1 MQQDIADTC
10 QDIEDTRSAITEKLE
25 ILEERVRE
33 TVEGAQSSVGDIVDN
48 VKDMLDTTV
57 EAVRHGVEGAQ
68 STVDE
73 IVETVKGT
81 VGDTVETVKRT
92 LDVPYQVD
100 QHPWLMFG
108 GATLAG
114 YLLGSWGGG
123 STSPAFSTNDSESSA
138 TGTTADMSA
147 SHATHDGLPPADRES
162 SVPPPQQ
169 GMGSSLLE
177 PLKDE
182 MAMIKVAAV
191 GALVSTRRAMVK
203 QAVPTV
209 APHLEKARSER
220 DGQPLERPPQ
230 PSAPMSRAGPT
241 AAPSEKAGPGR
252 RRQHAQPEERGVY
265 VYTFVLLLFSL
276 TRQPE

>member
-33 TVEGAQSSVGDIVDN
+33 TVEGAQSSVEDIVEN
-48 VKDMLDTTV
+48 VKDMVDTTV

-68 STVDE
+68 STVE
-73 IVETVKGT
+73 GIVENIRET

-92 LDVPYQVD
+92 LDVPHQVD

-138 TGTTADMSA
+138 VGTTAAMSA
-147 SHATHDGLPPADRES
+147 SHAKHDCLPPSDSES
-162 SVPPPQQ
+162 SVHPQLQQ
-169 GMGSSLLE
+169 GMGSSVLE
-177 PLKDE
+177 QLKDE
-182 MAMIKVAAV
+182 IAIIKVAAV
-191 GALVSTRRAMVK
+191 GALISTLREMVK
-203 QAVPTV
+203 QAVPTL
-209 APHLEKARSER
+209 APHIERARSQR
-220 DGQPLERPPQ
+220 GGQPLERPPQ
-230 PSAPMSRAGPT
+230 QPAPMSRAGVNGG
-241 AAPSEKAGPGR
+241 AI
-252 RRQHAQPEERGVY
+252 
-265 VYTFVLLLFSL
+265 
-276 TRQPE
+276 